1 MARAISTRTT
11 RRTRA
16 SIRTTSP
23 TPFAGASTTGRPTG
37 GSRPSSA
44 GGSPSGGAGARSGGG
59 RRRSR
64 VLELRPDEV
73 VALGPAR
80 ARRHLR
86 HELLRRR
93 VVGTDRGRARVA
105 RRAPAGRPDLL
116 RQDRSLRRDLHGVHV
131 PPADADRARRDW
143 LPHRV
148 HRRRADGVSRGDV
161 SPTGHARL
169 DLHAMRVPAARG
181 ARTPHALR
189 LVPPCRGARQP
200 HRPVDD
206 RGESVAHVPRLRVG
220 VVFGGRSGEHEVSL
234 ASAASVI
241 AALERRGH
249 TVVPIGIA
257 RDGRWVVGGDPLR
270 ALAAEAR
277 VALPS
282 DDAAG
287 EVKKALADR
296 AEAVDS
302 GATASLA
309 RTEPAGGLPAELR
322 HLDVIVVMLHGP
334 YGEDGTIQG
343 LFELA
348 DLPYVGAGVLA
359 SAVGMDKATM
369 KAVFQAH
376 GLPVVEH
383 LVVTRHEWRTAP
395 DRLAR
400 RVAETIGFP
409 CFVKPSNLGSSV
421 GISHVRDAGA
431 LPKALDEAA
440 RHGQKLLVERAVRG
454 REIEVSVLGNNEPV
468 TSLPGEITYPGDFYD
483 YATKYTEGRARLTVP
498 APIPPETS
506 RRIRELAIAAYRA
519 IDCAGMARVDFF
531 LDGDRILVNEIN
543 TIPGFTATSGYARTW
558 EASGLGYGELLER
571 LIELALERHR
581 EKGSWQ

>member
-1 MARAISTRTT
+1 
-11 RRTRA
+11 
-16 SIRTTSP
+16 
-23 TPFAGASTTGRPTG
+23 
-37 GSRPSSA
+37 
-44 GGSPSGGAGARSGGG
+44 
-59 RRRSR
+59 
-64 VLELRPDEV
+64 
-73 VALGPAR
+73 
-80 ARRHLR
+80 
-86 HELLRRR
+86 
-93 VVGTDRGRARVA
+93 
-105 RRAPAGRPDLL
+105 
-116 RQDRSLRRDLHGVHV
+116 
-131 PPADADRARRDW
+131 
-143 LPHRV
+143 
-148 HRRRADGVSRGDV
+148 
-161 SPTGHARL
+161 
-169 DLHAMRVPAARG
+169 
-181 ARTPHALR
+181 
-189 LVPPCRGARQP
+189 
-200 HRPVDD
+200 
-206 RGESVAHVPRLRVG
+206 VPRLRVG

-234 ASAASVI
+234 ASAASVV

-249 TVVPIGIA
+249 SVVPIGIA

-282 DDAAG
+282 DDATG

-302 GATASLA
+302 GTATSLA

-322 HLDVIVVMLHGP
+322 RLDVVVIMLHGP

-376 GLPVVEH
+376 GLPIVEH
-383 LVVTRHEWRTAP
+383 LVVTRHEWRAAP
-395 DRLAR
+395 ERVAR
-400 RVAETIGFP
+400 RVAEALGFP

-421 GISHVRDAGA
+421 GISKVADASA
-431 LPKALDEAA
+431 LPRALDEAA
-440 RHGQKLLVERAVRG
+440 RHDRKILVERAVRG

-468 TSLPGEITYPGDFYD
+468 ASVPGEITYAGEFYD
-483 YATKYTEGRARLTVP
+483 YATKYAEGQARLTAP

-506 RRIRELAIAAYRA
+506 RRIRELAIAAFRA

-531 LDGDRILVNEIN
+531 LEGDRILVNEIN
-543 TIPGFTATSGYARTW
+543 TIPGFTATSGYARMW

-581 EKGSWQ
+581 DKGPTG

>member
-1 MARAISTRTT
+1 
-11 RRTRA
+11 
-16 SIRTTSP
+16 
-23 TPFAGASTTGRPTG
+23 
-37 GSRPSSA
+37 
-44 GGSPSGGAGARSGGG
+44 
-59 RRRSR
+59 
-64 VLELRPDEV
+64 
-73 VALGPAR
+73 
-80 ARRHLR
+80 
-86 HELLRRR
+86 
-93 VVGTDRGRARVA
+93 
-105 RRAPAGRPDLL
+105 
-116 RQDRSLRRDLHGVHV
+116 
-131 PPADADRARRDW
+131 
-143 LPHRV
+143 
-148 HRRRADGVSRGDV
+148 
-161 SPTGHARL
+161 
-169 DLHAMRVPAARG
+169 
-181 ARTPHALR
+181 
-189 LVPPCRGARQP
+189 
-200 HRPVDD
+200 
-206 RGESVAHVPRLRVG
+206 VPRLRVG

-454 REIEVSVLGNNEPV
+454 REIEVSVLGNDEPV

-543 TIPGFTATSGYARTW
+543 TIPGFTATSGYARMW